1 MEALTFYI
9 VDVFAEQKYAGNQ
22 LAVIRN
28 TQGLPSEEM
37 QKIAKEMGFSETT
50 FILSDAPRDGGY
62 DVRIFTPGAEVP
74 FAGHPTLGTAYVI
87 RREILGQATDRVN
100 LNLKIGQ
107 IPVAFEPQPGGED
120 IPWMT
125 PKEATFHEVFQAR
138 EIAPLLRVRTE
149 DIDADFPIET
159 VTTGLPFIF
168 VPLRSLDAVKHA
180 AVIKDQWLN
189 WVKDRQA
196 KMVFLFCRQT
206 VEPGNHIHARMFAD
220 YYGIAEDPAT
230 GSANSCL
237 AAYLVKHR
245 YFGSDRIDVRAEQG
259 YEISRPSR
267 IYLKA
272 QEDAERISV
281 KVGGRVF
288 AVAKGSLL

>member
-1 MEALTFYI
+1 MKALTFYI

-22 LAVIRN
+22 LAVFRN
-28 TQGLPSEEM
+28 AEGLPSETM

-50 FILSDAPRDGGY
+50 FILSDSPRDGGY
-62 DVRIFTPGAEVP
+62 NVRIFTLAAEVP

-87 RREILGQATDRVN
+87 RREILGQSADRVN

-107 IPVAFEPQPGGED
+107 IPVAFEPQPGGEK

-125 PKEATFHEVFQAR
+125 PKEATFHETFDAKEV
-138 EIAPLLRVRTE
+138 APLLRIRPE

-159 VTTGLPFIF
+159 VTTGLPFVF
-168 VPLRSLDAVKHA
+168 VPMRSLDAVRRAA
-180 AVIKDQWLN
+180 AVRDRWLD

-196 KMVFLFCRQT
+196 KMVMVFCRQA
-206 VEPGNHIHARMFAD
+206 VEAGSHIHARMFAD
-220 YYGIAEDPAT
+220 YYGIVEDPAT

-245 YFGSDRIDVRAEQG
+245 CFGTDSIDVRVEQG
-259 YEISRPSR
+259 YEIGRPSR
-267 IYLKA
+267 IYLRAGLKNGRT
-272 QEDAERISV
+272 EV
-281 KVGGRVF
+281 NVGGKVVP
-288 AVAKGSLL
+288 VAGGELL